1 MRTLGLGCATA
12 IALGA
17 MIWPSDAHAQRSPVM
32 LELEGAFMTPVTSPA
47 IDRFTPGGALSAGA
61 LFAPFPFLLPSI
73 RLRGGVLGDGPAPQD
88 HRLRDPGV
96 GGSVSLTAGVRLR
109 PAGLF
114 VSERQPE
121 ATGFWAEIDL
131 GMAFTGALIRPQFE
145 LGVGWA
151 FELGTFEG
159 PGLVELGPVVRF
171 VHVLQTEESGVDA
184 NSTYLVTIG
193 AQAVLFD
200 APPLAPEGETEAEV
214 EAPPPDRE
222 RLDTDGDGI
231 HDDEDGC
238 PTDPEDADGWRDED
252 GCPDPDDDEDGVLDG
267 ADACPRDAEDA
278 DGWEDADGCPD
289 PDNDGDRIL
298 DASDQ
303 CPDQPETVNGNQ
315 DEDGCPDEGLIEFVD
330 DRIVLEEEVLF
341 ALNRS
346 RIRHQARPVLQA
358 VVTLI
363 QQHPEWALL
372 RVEGHADQQ
381 GEEEWNVELSQERAR
396 RVREALVE
404 LGVPDA
410 ELTSEGYGSSRPRVE
425 GTTDEA
431 YEANRRVEIVVVE
444 RRQQHGSAPSGS
456 TP

>member
-1 MRTLGLGCATA
+1 
-12 IALGA
+12 
-17 MIWPSDAHAQRSPVM
+17 M

-61 LFAPFPFLLPSI
+61 LFAPLPFLLPSL

-88 HRLRDPGV
+88 RTLRDPGV
-96 GGSVSLTAGVRLR
+96 GGSLSLTAGVRLR
-109 PAGLF
+109 PVGLF
-114 VSERQPE
+114 ESERQPE

-131 GMAFTGALIRPQFE
+131 GMVFTGVLIRPQFE

-159 PGLVELGPVVRF
+159 AGLVELGPVVRF
-171 VHVLQTEESGVDA
+171 VHVLQTEESGIDG

-200 APPLAPEGETEAEV
+200 AGPLAATE
-214 EAPPPDRE
+214 EAATPDAAPRDRE

-231 HDDEDGC
+231 HDDEDAC
-238 PTDPEDADGWRDED
+238 PNDPEDADGWQDED
-252 GCPDPDDDEDGVLDG
+252 GCPDPDDDGDGILD
-267 ADACPRDAEDA
+267 ATDQCPRVAEDA
-278 DGWEDADGCPD
+278 DGWQDADGCPD
-289 PDNDGDRIL
+289 PDNDGDGIL
-298 DASDQ
+298 DGSDQ

-315 DEDGCPDEGLIEFVD
+315 DDDGCPDEGLIELID

-372 RVEGHADQQ
+372 RVEGHADAQ
-381 GEEEWNVELSQERAR
+381 GEEEWNLELSRERAR
-396 RVREALVE
+396 RVREALIE
-404 LGVPDA
+404 LGVPEA
-410 ELTSEGYGSSRPRVE
+410 ELTSEGYGSSHPRVE
-425 GTTDEA
+425 GTTEEA
-431 YEANRRVEIVVVE
+431 YQANRRVEIVVVE
-444 RRQQHGSAPSGS
+444 RRAQHGS